1 MGRIIVVLAV
11 LGLGWW
17 YWNGSRDQP
26 VEALEAAR
34 FKESAA
40 IMQQCIRQ
48 EERMQSAGGLGG
60 LADVGSS
67 GADAERTCAD
77 KHGLVKRDGQWQ
89 RR

>member
-1 MGRIIVVLAV
+1 MGKILIVLVA
-11 LGLGWW
+11 LGFAYW
-17 YWNGSRDQP
+17 YWAGSRDRP
-26 VEALEAAR
+26 IEALEAAR
-34 FKESAA
+34 FKENAA

-67 GADAERTCAD
+67 GADAERACAD
-77 KHGLVKRDGQWQ
+77 KHGLVKRDGQWH